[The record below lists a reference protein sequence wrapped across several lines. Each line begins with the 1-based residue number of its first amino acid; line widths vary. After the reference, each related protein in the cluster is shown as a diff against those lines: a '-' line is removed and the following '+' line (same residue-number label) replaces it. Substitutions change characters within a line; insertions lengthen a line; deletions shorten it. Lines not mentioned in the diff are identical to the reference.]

1 VTTAGSP
8 GFHPPVASMYTLVR
22 AHGDAATFHGR
33 ALPDP
38 PGREVW
44 QHDIDAP
51 ALVLGS
57 TQHEDAVDLEGCAR
71 QGIAVVRRRSGG
83 GAVLLRPG
91 EVTWIDVIVP
101 RGAPGWR
108 ADVHAPMIW
117 LGRHLAAA
125 IHVAAGGSIAAERLT
140 VHHGRPVTTRWSSAI
155 CFDGVGAGEVL
166 LDGRKL
172 VGISQR
178 RTRDAARLQCAW
190 HSVYDP
196 AALVG
201 LLARR
206 DRPDPRALARV
217 ATLPAE
223 LGAAIVDALLPLLA
237 R

>member
-1 VTTAGSP
+1 VTTAGAP
-8 GFHPPVASMYTLVR
+8 GLPPPLASLYTLVR

-38 PGREVW
+38 PAREVW
-44 QHDIDAP
+44 QHELDAP

-57 TQHEDAVDLEGCAR
+57 TQREDVVDAESCAR
-71 QGIAVVRRRSGG
+71 RGIAVVRRRSGG

-108 ADVHAPMIW
+108 ADVHAPMTW

-125 IHVAAGGSIAAERLT
+125 IRVAAGGSIGPERLS
-140 VHHGRPVTTRWSSAI
+140 VHHGRPVTTRWSSTV
-155 CFDGVGAGEVL
+155 CFDGLGAGEVL

-190 HSVYDP
+190 HSAYDP
-196 AALVG
+196 AALVE
-201 LLARR
+201 LLAPGN
-206 DRPDPRALARV
+206 RPDPRALGRV
-217 ATLPAE
+217 ATLPAA
-223 LGAAIVDALLPLLA
+223 LGPAVVDALLPLLA